1 MTNSRIAKR
10 YARALFSLGQEE
22 DSFNKYGQELE
33 EFTAFCRENLEFKQA
48 ISNPIFAIEDRRKLL
63 QTVLKQSGFSVL
75 VKNFLKLLLD
85 KNRIDAIEAITEH
98 YDRLTD
104 EASNIAHAEIVTAK
118 TLKER
123 TLDNVVKSL
132 EGLTS
137 KKIKPDLREN
147 PDLIGGIIVKIGDM
161 VLDGSVKTQI
171 EGLKESFKRGY
182 QG

>member
-1 MTNSRIAKR
+1 LTNSRLAKR

-22 DSFNKYGQELE
+22 DFFNKYGQELE
-33 EFTAFCRENLEFKQA
+33 EFTAFCRENMEFKQA
-48 ISNPIFAIEDRRKLL
+48 IANPIFTIEDRRKLL
-63 QTVLKQSGFSVL
+63 QAVLKQSGFSVL
-75 VKNFLKLLLD
+75 VQNFLNLLLD
-85 KNRIDAIEAITEH
+85 KNRIGAIESINKH
-98 YDRLTD
+98 YARLTD

-118 TLKER
+118 TLKKR

-137 KKIKPDLREN
+137 KKIKPDVREN
-147 PDLIGGIIVKIGDM
+147 PYLIGGIIVKIGDM

-171 EGLKESFKRGY
+171 EGLKESFKTGY